1 MFTGPLQAILATRQG
16 SSDLTLS
23 EPVVLSSSALS
34 LSFAA
39 ARLDNATA
47 VVAYVDSSSG
57 FGITCQVVRLVEEAL
72 SGTAMSSSIGE
83 TYIEF
88 RLVFFATNQICM

>member
-1 MFTGPLQAILATRQG
+1 
-16 SSDLTLS
+16 
-23 EPVVLSSSALS
+23 LSSSSLS

-57 FGITCQVVRLVEEAL
+57 FGITCQVVRLVEEV
-72 SGTAMSSSIGE
+72 SGTGKGTSIGE
-83 TYIEF
+83 TYIGF
-88 RLVFFATNQICM
+88 RI